1 MINNEAKFFSYL
13 KGKMNPEER
22 KEFEDELM
30 NSDNLNKE
38 FIEYKKL
45 NDFIDETKNILL
57 NKNYTESII
66 TEFRK
71 RKDSKGIKKI
81 SPTIKYAFASIIIII
96 VGYFLISQKNIVNPQ
111 DVNLL
116 LTQYSDSEL
125 DSYINDY
132 DYSNTIEM
140 NIGNEAVQRI
150 DSLYSEN
157 ISARLIESI
166 DEESLTDIV
175 NFNTVADVDEYLTD
189 NEVDLIYAQLI
200 NKEIL

>member
-1 MINNEAKFFSYL
+1 MINNEEKFFSYL
-13 KGKMNPEER
+13 KGKMNSVER
-22 KEFEDELM
+22 KEFEDELKR
-30 NSDNLNKE
+30 SENLNQE
-38 FIEYKKL
+38 FSDYKRL
-45 NDFIDETKNILL
+45 SRLIDETKNIRLS
-57 NKNYTESII
+57 KDYSESII
-66 TEFRK
+66 TDFRK
-71 RKDSKGIKKI
+71 RKDSKGLKKI

-132 DYSNTIEM
+132 DYSNTTEM
-140 NIGNEAVQRI
+140 NIGNDAIQRI

-157 ISARLIESI
+157 ISASLIESI
-166 DEESLTDIV
+166 KEESLTDIV
-175 NFNTVADVDEYLTD
+175 GFNSVADVDEYLSD